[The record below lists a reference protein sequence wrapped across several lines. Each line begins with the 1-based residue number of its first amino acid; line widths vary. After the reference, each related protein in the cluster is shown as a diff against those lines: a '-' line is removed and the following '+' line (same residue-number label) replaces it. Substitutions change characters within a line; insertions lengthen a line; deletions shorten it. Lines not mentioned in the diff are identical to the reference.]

1 MNTLPRNEVP
11 SSAIVSV
18 SFPGWL
24 HQAVQQAAAV
34 DGGEVSLTVHR
45 ALVPYLK
52 ERGFLSQ
59 AEAGRFDLFWRLVNH
74 VVLKA
79 KEIARDGRFPETIT
93 LDAIHLAMKDEW
105 WVEGYRTYI
114 GADIYRTGIPEKGP
128 INREIG
134 FRVKEALGAQVKK
147 DAKGKTMTTKVL
159 GEIIQSYTPLEAKQG

>member
-1 MNTLPRNEVP
+1 MNTPLRSEMR

-18 SFPGWL
+18 SMPAWL
-24 HQAVQQAAAV
+24 HSAVQQAVAA
-34 DGGEVSLTVHR
+34 DGSEISLTVHR

-59 AEAGRFDLFWRLVNH
+59 TAAERFDLFWRLVNH

-79 KEIARDGRFPETIT
+79 KEIACDGQFAETIT
-93 LDAIHLAMKDEW
+93 LDAIHMAMKDEW
-105 WVEGYRTYI
+105 WLTGYRIYI
-114 GADIYRTGIPEKGP
+114 GADIFRTGIAEKGP

-147 DAKGKTMTTKVL
+147 DANGKVMTTKVL
-159 GEIIQSYTPLEAKQG
+159 GEIIQSYTPLVVS